1 MQGYEGRPG
10 TPGGC
15 GLMGTS
21 VSRHLFLN
29 NIYSHLFFII
39 KEIFEVYWLIGGTP
53 KKEFDEG
60 LICSF
65 ILKEGAKK
73 RILKMFAFVIW

>member
-39 KEIFEVYWLIGGTP
+39 KEIFEVY
-53 KKEFDEG
+53 
-60 LICSF
+60 
-65 ILKEGAKK
+65 
-73 RILKMFAFVIW
+73 